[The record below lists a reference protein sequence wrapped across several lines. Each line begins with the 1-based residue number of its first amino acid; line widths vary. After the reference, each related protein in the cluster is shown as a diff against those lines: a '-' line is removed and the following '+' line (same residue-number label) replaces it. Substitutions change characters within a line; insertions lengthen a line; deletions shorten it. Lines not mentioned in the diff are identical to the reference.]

1 MGNNQKGFTLI
12 ELLVAMTVGLVVMA
26 GVSMTFRSQ
35 QKSYL
40 LQEQMAAMQQNLRAA
55 MYHMEREIRMA
66 GCDPNKTANAHI
78 IAANTTSISFTQDIR
93 GATDGSL
100 PDGDTKDPN
109 EEITYY
115 LKDIDADGFSDE
127 LRRNDL
133 NGKGIDDPV
142 DASIADNI
150 SALNFVYLRQDG
162 TRIDPDVAGD
172 VASTDIPQ
180 IRSVEI
186 TLLARTGRGDR
197 GYQNNTVYYNQAPAP
212 GPDPIFGPAGDNNR
226 RKLLTTWIKC
236 RNLGL

>member
-66 GCDPNKTANAHI
+66 GCDPNKTASAQFVTANA
-78 IAANTTSISFTQDIR
+78 TSITFTQDIR
-93 GATDGSL
+93 GLPEGSQ
-100 PDGDTKDPN
+100 PDGDTDDPN
-109 EEITYY
+109 ENITYS
-115 LKDIDADGFSDE
+115 LNGDE
-127 LRRNDL
+127 LRRNDP
-133 NGKGIDDPV
+133 NGIGDQV
-142 DASIADNI
+142 IADNM

-162 TRIDPDVAGD
+162 TRIDDDGAGN
-172 VASTDIPQ
+172 VTLGIPQ

-186 TLLARTGRGDR
+186 TLVARTGRGDR
-197 GYQNNTVYYNQAPAP
+197 GFQNNTVYTNQV
-212 GPDPIFGPAGDNNR
+212 GDTIFGPAGDNNR

>member
-1 MGNNQKGFTLI
+1 MGNNHKGFTLI

-26 GVSMTFRSQ
+26 GVSMTFQSQ

-66 GCDPNKTANAHI
+66 GCDPNQTASAQVVTANA
-78 IAANTTSISFTQDIR
+78 TSINFTQDIR
-93 GATDGSL
+93 GATEGSQ
-100 PDGDTKDPN
+100 PDGDTNDPN
-109 EEITYY
+109 ENITYY
-115 LKDIDADGFSDE
+115 LNDSDGDGFGDE
-127 LRRNDL
+127 LKRNDT
-133 NGKGIDDPV
+133 NPGGIGDQV
-142 DASIADNI
+142 IADNI

-162 TRIDPDVAGD
+162 TRIDDDGAGN
-172 VASTDIPQ
+172 VTVGIPQ

-197 GYQNNTVYYNQAPAP
+197 GFQNNTVYTNQA
-212 GPDPIFGPAGDNNR
+212 GDPIFGPAGDNRR
-226 RKLLTTWIKC
+226 RKLLTTCIKC

>member
-1 MGNNQKGFTLI
+1 MRDNHKGFTLI

-66 GCDPNKTANAHI
+66 GCDPNKSASAQFATANA
-78 IAANTTSISFTQDIR
+78 TSIAFTQDLR
-93 GATDGSL
+93 GTTEGSL
-100 PDGDTKDPN
+100 PDGDTDDPN
-109 EEITYY
+109 ENITYY
-115 LKDIDADGFSDE
+115 LNDIDGDGFGDE
-127 LRRNDL
+127 LRRNDP
-133 NGKGIDDPV
+133 NGIGDQV
-142 DASIADNI
+142 IADNI

-162 TRIDPDVAGD
+162 ARLDDDGAGN
-172 VASTDIPQ
+172 VTTGMPQ
-180 IRSVEI
+180 IRSVEV

-197 GYQNNTVYYNQAPAP
+197 GFQNNTVYANQVPETIFVAP
-212 GPDPIFGPAGDNNR
+212 GDNRR
-226 RKLLTTWIKC
+226 RKLLTTCIKC

>member
-1 MGNNQKGFTLI
+1 MNMGNNHKGFTLI

-40 LQEQMAAMQQNLRAA
+40 LQEQVAGMQQNLRAA

-66 GCDPNKTANAHI
+66 GCDPNQTVDAQFVTANA
-78 IAANTTSISFTQDIR
+78 TSITFTQDLR
-93 GATDGSL
+93 GDTEGSQ
-100 PDGDTKDPN
+100 PDGDTDDPN
-109 EEITYY
+109 ENITYY
-115 LKDIDADGFSDE
+115 LNGDE

-133 NGKGIDDPV
+133 NGIGDQV
-142 DASIADNI
+142 IADNI
-150 SALNFVYLRQDG
+150 SALNFVYLNQAG
-162 TRIDPDVAGD
+162 TRIDDGAGN
-172 VASTDIPQ
+172 VTTSILQ

-197 GYQNNTVYYNQAPAP
+197 GFQNNTVYTNRP
-212 GPDPIFGPAGDNNR
+212 GDNIFVATGDNFR
-226 RKLLTTWIKC
+226 RKLLTTCITC

>member
-1 MGNNQKGFTLI
+1 MGNNHKGFTLI

-40 LQEQMAAMQQNLRAA
+40 LQEQIAAMQQNLRAA

-66 GCDPNKTANAHI
+66 GCDPNQTASAQFVTANA
-78 IAANTTSISFTQDIR
+78 TSITFTQDLR
-93 GATDGSL
+93 GTTEGSL
-100 PDGDTKDPN
+100 PDGDTDDPN
-109 EEITYY
+109 ENITYY
-115 LKDIDADGFSDE
+115 LNGGE
-127 LRRNDL
+127 LRRNDT
-133 NGKGIDDPV
+133 NPGGIGDQV
-142 DASIADNI
+142 IADNI

-162 TRIDPDVAGD
+162 TRIDDGAGN
-172 VASTDIPQ
+172 VTVGIPQ

-197 GYQNNTVYYNQAPAP
+197 GFQNNTVYTNRP
-212 GPDPIFGPAGDNNR
+212 GNTIFGPANDSCR
-226 RKLLTTWIKC
+226 RKLLTTRINC

>member
-1 MGNNQKGFTLI
+1 MGNNHKGFTLI

-55 MYHMEREIRMA
+55 MFHMEREIRMA
-66 GCDPNKTANAHI
+66 GCDPNLTASAQFVTANA
-78 IAANTTSISFTQDIR
+78 TSMTFTQDLR
-93 GATDGSL
+93 GGGADGSQ
-100 PDGDTKDPN
+100 PDGDTDDPTEN
-109 EEITYY
+109 ITYY
-115 LKDIDADGFSDE
+115 LNDIDGDGLGDE

-133 NGKGIDDPV
+133 NGIGDQV
-142 DASIADNI
+142 IADNI
-150 SALNFVYLRQDG
+150 SALNFVYLDKAGTKLDDDG
-162 TRIDPDVAGD
+162 AGN
-172 VASTDIPQ
+172 VTTGIPQ

-197 GYQNNTVYYNQAPAP
+197 GFQNNTNYTNRL
-212 GPDPIFGPAGDNNR
+212 GDSIFGPAGDNRR
-226 RKLLTTWIKC
+226 RKLLTTGIKC

>member
-66 GCDPNKTANAHI
+66 GCDPNKTASAQFVTANA
-78 IAANTTSISFTQDIR
+78 TSITFTQDIR
-93 GATDGSL
+93 GLPEGSQ
-100 PDGDTKDPN
+100 PDGDTDDPN
-109 EEITYY
+109 ENITYS
-115 LKDIDADGFSDE
+115 LNGDE
-127 LRRNDL
+127 LRRNDP
-133 NGKGIDDPV
+133 NGIGDQV
-142 DASIADNI
+142 IADNM

-162 TRIDPDVAGD
+162 TRIDDDGAGN
-172 VASTDIPQ
+172 VTLGIPQ

-186 TLLARTGRGDR
+186 TLVARTGRGDR
-197 GYQNNTVYYNQAPAP
+197 GFQNNTVYTNQA
-212 GPDPIFGPAGDNNR
+212 GDSIFGPAGDNNR
-226 RKLLTTWIKC
+226 RKLLTTCIKC
-236 RNLGL
+236 RNIGL

>member
-1 MGNNQKGFTLI
+1 MGNNHKGFTLI

-55 MYHMEREIRMA
+55 MFHMEREIRMA
-66 GCDPNKTANAHI
+66 GCDPNLTASAQFVT
-78 IAANTTSISFTQDIR
+78 ASATSMTFTQDLR
-93 GATDGSL
+93 GGGADGSQ
-100 PDGDTKDPN
+100 PDGDTDDPTEN
-109 EEITYY
+109 ITYY
-115 LKDIDADGFSDE
+115 LNDIDGDGLGDE

-133 NGKGIDDPV
+133 NGIGDQV
-142 DASIADNI
+142 IADNI
-150 SALNFVYLRQDG
+150 SALNFVYLDKAGTKLDDDG
-162 TRIDPDVAGD
+162 AGN
-172 VASTDIPQ
+172 VTTGIPQ

-197 GYQNNTVYYNQAPAP
+197 GFQNNTNYTNRL
-212 GPDPIFGPAGDNNR
+212 GDSIFGPAGDNRR
-226 RKLLTTWIKC
+226 RKLLTTGIKC

>member
-1 MGNNQKGFTLI
+1 MGNNHKGFTLI

-66 GCDPNKTANAHI
+66 GCDPNQTVSAQFVTASA
-78 IAANTTSISFTQDIR
+78 TSISFTQDIR
-93 GATDGSL
+93 GATDGSQ
-100 PDGDTKDPN
+100 PDGDTDDPN
-109 EEITYY
+109 ENITYY
-115 LKDIDADGFSDE
+115 LNGGE
-127 LRRNDL
+127 LRR
-133 NGKGIDDPV
+133 DDPNGIGDQV
-142 DASIADNI
+142 IADNI
-150 SALNFVYLRQDG
+150 SALNFVYLNQAGTQLDDG
-162 TRIDPDVAGD
+162 AGN
-172 VASTDIPQ
+172 VTVSIPQ

-197 GYQNNTVYYNQAPAP
+197 GFQNNTDYKNQAGDSIFVAP
-212 GPDPIFGPAGDNNR
+212 GDNRR
-226 RKLLTTWIKC
+226 RKLLTTCIKC

>member
-1 MGNNQKGFTLI
+1 MGNNHKGFTLI

-66 GCDPNKTANAHI
+66 GCDPNQTASAQFVTANA
-78 IAANTTSISFTQDIR
+78 TSIRFTQDIR
-93 GATDGSL
+93 GDTEGSL
-100 PDGDTKDPN
+100 PDGDTDDPN
-109 EEITYY
+109 ENIRYH
-115 LKDIDADGFSDE
+115 LDGDE
-127 LRRNDL
+127 LKR
-133 NGKGIDDPV
+133 DDPNGIGDQV
-142 DASIADNI
+142 IADNI

-162 TRIDPDVAGD
+162 TRIDDGAGN
-172 VASTDIPQ
+172 VTVGIPQ

-186 TLLARTGRGDR
+186 TLLAKTDRGDR
-197 GYQNNTVYYNQAPAP
+197 GFQNNTVYTNRP
-212 GPDPIFGPAGDNNR
+212 GDTFFGPANDSCR
-226 RKLLTTWIKC
+226 RKLLTTCIKC

>member
-1 MGNNQKGFTLI
+1 MGNNHKGFTLI

-66 GCDPNKTANAHI
+66 GCDPNKTASAQFVTANA
-78 IAANTTSISFTQDIR
+78 TSITFTQDIR
-93 GATDGSL
+93 GLPEGSQ
-100 PDGDTKDPN
+100 PDGDTDDPN
-109 EEITYY
+109 ENITYS
-115 LKDIDADGFSDE
+115 LNGDE
-127 LRRNDL
+127 LRRNDP
-133 NGKGIDDPV
+133 NGIGDQV
-142 DASIADNI
+142 IADNM

-162 TRIDPDVAGD
+162 TRIDDDGAGN
-172 VASTDIPQ
+172 VTLGIPQ

-186 TLLARTGRGDR
+186 TLVARTGRGDR
-197 GYQNNTVYYNQAPAP
+197 GFQNNTVYTNQA
-212 GPDPIFGPAGDNNR
+212 GDSIFGPAGDNNR
-226 RKLLTTWIKC
+226 RKLLTTCIKC

>member
-1 MGNNQKGFTLI
+1 MGNNHKGFTLI

-66 GCDPNKTANAHI
+66 GCDPNQTASAQFVTANA
-78 IAANTTSISFTQDIR
+78 TSITFTQDIT
-93 GATDGSL
+93 GATEGSL
-100 PDGDTKDPN
+100 PDGDTDDPN
-109 EEITYY
+109 ENITYY
-115 LKDIDADGFSDE
+115 LNDIDGDGLGDE
-127 LRRNDL
+127 LRRNDP
-133 NGKGIDDPV
+133 NGIGDQV
-142 DASIADNI
+142 IADNI

-162 TRIDPDVAGD
+162 TRIDDGAGN
-172 VASTDIPQ
+172 VTVGIPQ

-197 GYQNNTVYYNQAPAP
+197 GFQNNTVYTNQAPV
-212 GPDPIFGPAGDNNR
+212 PDPIFGPAGDNRR
-226 RKLLTTWIKC
+226 RKLLTTCIKC